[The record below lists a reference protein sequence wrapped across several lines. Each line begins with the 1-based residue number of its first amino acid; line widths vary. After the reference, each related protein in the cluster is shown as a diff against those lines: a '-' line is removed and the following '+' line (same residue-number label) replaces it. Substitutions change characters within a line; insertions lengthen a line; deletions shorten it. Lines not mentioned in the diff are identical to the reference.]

1 MVIHYLPKITQVEE
15 NQSRPT
21 GGKNKSTTIAI
32 KQNRRGVM
40 KVIDTSKKARKLRRK
55 GIKSQVLDKIKPG
68 DKDYGHYNKGKPQL
82 WKYGATLLATQHR
95 KATRKVTRR
104 GRRKF
109 EKRGFPVGKLPLKNG
124 SIKRFQPPPSKSRRR
139 SRRRPDRKPSP
150 SGNRRRRLGSGYPRR
165 PRQRS
170 RRRNPPR
177 PPRPGGQRA
186 RRGRRRRGRRG
197 RRSDFQ
203 LKTNI
208 MIIQNA
214 LNRVFR
220 I

>member
-1 MVIHYLPKITQVEE
+1 
-15 NQSRPT
+15 
-21 GGKNKSTTIAI
+21 
-32 KQNRRGVM
+32 M
-40 KVIDTSKKARKLRRK
+40 KVIDTSKRARKLAKK
-55 GIKSQVLDKIKPG
+55 GIKSRVLDRIKPG

-104 GRRKF
+104 GKKKF

-124 SIKRFQPPPSKSRRR
+124 SIRRFQPRPPRRRRR
-139 SRRRPDRKPSP
+139 SRPRPSP
-150 SGNRRRRLGSGYPRR
+150 RPSPRGNRRRGLGSGYPRR
-165 PRQRS
+165 PAPRPRP
-170 RRRNPPR
+170 RPAPR
-177 PPRPGGQRA
+177 PPRPSGRRA
-186 RRGRRRRGRRG
+186 RRGRRRGGRRG